1 MWTRWTQFWTEGLW
15 NFSLDETLGWRRFF
29 YRWLRIISLS
39 VRCFITDRC
48 VLRASSLT
56 YYTLMSIVPMLTIF
70 FAIARGFGVQ
80 ESLRETLIEKFQE
93 QRIAVLEMIAFAEKL
108 LDQTR
113 GGLIAGIGAVLLFWT
128 AIQLLSSIEEALNH
142 IWDIHKTRSFRR
154 MFSEYFSWLLL
165 APLLFV
171 LSNSA
176 AVLTLKYAEQWIGH
190 IKPLFFLIKL
200 TPYVLFWLLFS
211 CLYFFLPNTKVRYS
225 SAFIGGVVAGT
236 LYFIAQWGYIYFQI
250 GVSRYGAIYGSFAAL
265 PLFLIWVQVSWFL
278 LLFGAEMS
286 YAHQTIDTHEFES
299 TATRASPNAKKIVSL
314 WILHLA
320 IKQFREK
327 GKAITLSWLIRHHRI
342 PDSLAKP
349 ILNRLCEI
357 GLLIEMREDKSYL
370 PGRSTEQ
377 LRITDA
383 LVAIDSQ
390 GLSSSELPFFRAKE
404 LEPFE
409 EAMGTFQVLME
420 KADVNRLLS
429 EM

>member
-1 MWTRWTQFWTEGLW
+1 
-15 NFSLDETLGWRRFF
+15 
-29 YRWLRIISLS
+29 
-39 VRCFITDRC
+39 
-48 VLRASSLT
+48 
-56 YYTLMSIVPMLTIF
+56 MLTIF

-80 ESLRETLIEKFQE
+80 EVLRETLLEKFQD
-93 QRIAVLEMIAFAEKL
+93 QKIAILEIIAFAEKL

-142 IWDIHKTRSFRR
+142 IWDIHKIRSFRH
-154 MFSEYFSWLLL
+154 MFSEYFSWLFI

-176 AVLTLKYAEQWIGH
+176 AVLILKYAEQWIGH
-190 IKPLFFLIKL
+190 MKPLFFIVRL
-200 TPYVLFWLLFS
+200 TPYALFWLLFS

-286 YAHQTIDTHEFES
+286 YAHQTLDTHEFES
-299 TATRASPNAKKIVSL
+299 TAKRASPNAQKVVSL

-327 GKAITLSWLIRHHRI
+327 GKAITLSWLIRHCRI

-349 ILNRLCEI
+349 ILNRLCET
-357 GLLIEMREDKSYL
+357 GLLIEIREDKSYL
-370 PGRSTEQ
+370 PGRSIEQ
-377 LRITDA
+377 LRMTDA
-383 LVAIDSQ
+383 LKAIDSQ
-390 GLSSSELPFFRAKE
+390 GLSSSELPFFRAKQ

-409 EAMGTFQVLME
+409 KAMGSFQALME
-420 KADVNRLLS
+420 KADANRLLS